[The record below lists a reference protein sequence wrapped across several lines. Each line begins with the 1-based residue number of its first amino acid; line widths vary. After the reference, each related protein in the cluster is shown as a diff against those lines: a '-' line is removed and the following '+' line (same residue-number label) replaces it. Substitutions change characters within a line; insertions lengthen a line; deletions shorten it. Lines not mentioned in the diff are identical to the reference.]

1 MWLIAGAAVV
11 AGAPPLG
18 VAALMAA
25 SSWPLPAAS
34 ILLVLIARQVFHE
47 RQVEVSP
54 EVELLV
60 GLGTEL
66 RAGAS
71 LRMALS
77 SASSGLPG
85 LDSVRR
91 SAMSGRPMSELASL
105 VEQSLP
111 GHGLMIG
118 AALRLAASVGGSVA
132 PLFEELA
139 SQVIDADELRRERR
153 VAMAPAVA
161 QGVILA
167 GIPLVAAAR
176 LVASGRLWQM
186 AAGSPVSLVMIA
198 VGIALVLAGSLVIL
212 LLIRRAARA

>member
-1 MWLIAGAAVV
+1 MWLIAGAALL

-25 SSWPLPAAS
+25 SNWPLPAAS
-34 ILLVLIARQVFHE
+34 ILLVLIARQVFRE
-47 RQVEVSP
+47 RQLEVSP

-105 VEQSLP
+105 VEQNLP
-111 GHGLMIG
+111 GHGRMIA

-176 LVASGRLWQM
+176 LVASGRIWQM

-198 VGIALVLAGSLVIL
+198 AGIALILAGSLVIL